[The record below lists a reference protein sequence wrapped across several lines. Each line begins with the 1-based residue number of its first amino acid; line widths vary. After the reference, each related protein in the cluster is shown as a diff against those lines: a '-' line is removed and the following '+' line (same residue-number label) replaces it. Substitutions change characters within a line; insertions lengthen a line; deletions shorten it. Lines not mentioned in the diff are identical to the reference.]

1 MRTEVKNRI
10 HALLD
15 KHGLKC
21 PFETLFIKKGI
32 RWLRNLR
39 LGFTDD
45 AVLSSLPALLEALDT
60 QIEFMEAKIAAVAVN
75 DERDRLLVTMPG
87 LGYFAAVL
95 WRRTVNQLE
104 CFELSQG
111 VVVME
116 TRRWPRVHSKWFL
129 CTKIHHDKR
138 FRP

>member
-1 MRTEVKNRI
+1 M
-10 HALLD
+10 
-15 KHGLKC
+15 
-21 PFETLFIKKGI
+21 
-32 RWLRNLR
+32 R

-45 AVLSSLPALLEALDT
+45 AVLSSLLALLEVLDT
-60 QIEFMEAKIAAVAVN
+60 QIEFMEVKIAAVAVN
-75 DERDRLLVTMPG
+75 DERVRLLVTMPG